1 MVLRRVRLF
10 VTPQTVAYQAPL
22 PVEFSRQGYWS
33 GLPLSTTRDLPS
45 PGIEPVPLMPP
56 ALACGF
62 FTTSATWEAPLN
74 VCAQLLKS
82 CLTLCD
88 AMACSPPGSSVCG
101 DSPGKST
108 GVVCHVLLQGIF
120 PTQELNPRLFT
131 PPELAG
137 KFFTTSIT
145 WEALNCRENRF
156 KQGGLHQKQW
166 S

>member
-1 MVLRRVRLF
+1 MFDYWWPHGLWPTRLLCPWNF
-10 VTPQTVAYQAPL
+10 PGKNTGVDCHCL
-22 PVEFSRQGYWS
+22 LQGIFPAQESNLCLLCLLHWHVDS
-33 GLPLSTTRDLPS
+33 LPLAP
-45 PGIEPVPLMPP
+45 PGKPPL
-56 ALACGF
+56 
-62 FTTSATWEAPLN
+62 T

-88 AMACSPPGSSVCG
+88 AMACSPPGSSVHG

-108 GVVCHVLLQGIF
+108 GVVFHVLLQGIF

-145 WEALNCRENRF
+145 WEVLNCRENQF